1 MQYYR
6 NWIGVFTAKE
16 LLDLDM
22 EIVSYEDIIIDYES
36 VVKNISKFIN
46 QDVSKIKDVRK
57 RKNKKIEIYIK
68 QFPQR
73 HYRKLENNNRR
84 QESL

>member
-22 EIVSYEDIIIDYES
+22 EIVSYEDIIIDYNS
-36 VVKNISKFIN
+36 VVGKLSKFLN
-46 QDVSKIKDVRK
+46 QK
-57 RKNKKIEIYIK
+57 
-68 QFPQR
+68 
-73 HYRKLENNNRR
+73 
-84 QESL
+84 